1 MKLKH
6 KFQLQEIPR
15 RGMKDARWGLP
26 GGDSSTQTTLLRGFL
41 MQLLADDMQQR
52 RIHAPACPKLQKS
65 GSWFCYLTQLH
76 KFVRYCVA
84 TWCKVQEL

>member
-6 KFQLQEIPR
+6 IFQLQEIPH
-15 RGMKDARWGLP
+15 RGVEDARWGVL
-26 GGDSSTQTTLLRGFL
+26 GGDSSTQTTLLSDFL
-41 MQLLADDMQQR
+41 MQLHADDTQQH
-52 RIHAPACPKLQKS
+52 RIHAPACPRLQKS

-84 TWCKVQEL
+84 T